1 MTISCAV
8 FVDGVRQGENGIDLC
23 GLSEGFGFPSLP
35 VTLEKMPLFLNLEL
49 EEADRGKSCRLEFHL
64 LSPGGQALDSPNWL
78 DFTLPTDDEAVT
90 AKLLPTLD
98 LTFHNFGI
106 HTLEIRHEE
115 NILQHLQLT
124 ITQQGLRR

>member
-1 MTISCAV
+1 VTISCAV

-23 GLSEGFGFPSLP
+23 GLSEGFGFPGLP

-49 EEADRGKSCRLEFHL
+49 DEADRGKACRLEFHL
-64 LSPGGQALDSPNWL
+64 LSPNGLALDSPNWL

-98 LTFHNFGI
+98 LTFHSFGI
-106 HTLEIRHEE
+106 HTLEIRHDETT
-115 NILQHLQLT
+115 LQRLQLT

>member
-8 FVDGVRQGENGIDLC
+8 FVDGVRQGESGIDLC

-35 VTLEKMPLFLNLEL
+35 VILEKMPLFLNLEL
-49 EEADRGKSCRLEFHL
+49 DDDDRGKACRLEFHL
-64 LSPGGQALDSPNWL
+64 LSPKGQALDSPNWL
-78 DFTLPTDDEAVT
+78 DFTLPTDEETVT

-98 LTFHNFGI
+98 LTFHSFGI
-106 HTLEIRHEE
+106 HTLEIRYEE
-115 NILQHLQLT
+115 TILQRLRLM

>member
-8 FVDGVRQGENGIDLC
+8 FVDGVRQGESGIDLC
-23 GLSEGFGFPSLP
+23 GLSEGFGFPNLP

-49 EEADRGKSCRLEFHL
+49 ENTDRGKACRLEFHL
-64 LSPGGQALDSPNWL
+64 LSPSGQALDSPNWL
-78 DFTLPTDDEAVT
+78 DFTLPSDDDAVT

-98 LTFHNFGI
+98 LTFHNFGV

-115 NILQHLQLT
+115 ILLQRLRLT
-124 ITQQGLRR
+124 ITQQGLRK

>member
-23 GLSEGFGFPSLP
+23 GLSEGFGFPGLP

-49 EEADRGKSCRLEFHL
+49 DDADRGKSCRLEFHL
-64 LSPGGQALDSPNWL
+64 LAPNGQALDSPNWL
-78 DFTLPTDDEAVT
+78 DFTLPADEDAVT

-98 LTFHNFGI
+98 LTFHKFGT
-106 HTLEIRHEE
+106 HTLEIRREDTL
-115 NILQHLQLT
+115 LQRLQLT
-124 ITQQGLRR
+124 ITQQGLRK

>member
-1 MTISCAV
+1 MIISCAV
-8 FVDGVRQGENGIDLC
+8 FVDGVRQGESGIDLC

-49 EEADRGKSCRLEFHL
+49 DAADRGKACRLEFHL
-64 LSPGGQALDSPNWL
+64 LSPNGQALDSPNWL
-78 DFTLPTDDEAVT
+78 DFTLPTEEDTVT

-98 LTFHNFGI
+98 LTFHSFGI
-106 HTLEIRHEE
+106 HTLEIRHEGKV
-115 NILQHLQLT
+115 LQRLRLM

>member
-8 FVDGVRQGENGIDLC
+8 FVDGVRQTDNGLDLC

-49 EEADRGKSCRLEFHL
+49 DDDDRGRACRLEFHL
-64 LSPGGQALDSPNWL
+64 LSPTGQALDSPNWL
-78 DFTLPTDDEAVT
+78 DVTLPAEEETVT

-98 LTFHNFGI
+98 LTFHGFGV
-106 HTLEIRHEE
+106 HTLEIRDRGAL
-115 NILQHLQLT
+115 LQRLRLT
-124 ITQQGLRR
+124 ITPQGLRH